1 MTIYVHMTINGEF
14 YYLKSILSKLQIL
27 TAELKKKKKE
37 SAISI
42 VFTLLKRL
50 PDPRRVYFSVYL
62 LSVLGQN
69 KGKKNSS

>member
-1 MTIYVHMTINGEF
+1 MTINGEF

-27 TAELKKKKKE
+27 TAELKKKKE